1 MQRQEI
7 KTLWRWKNGVYCPG
21 GEKVKETRQRWE
33 CNNFE
38 FAKLPHHWCII
49 YHLFWCCKMSTQWS
63 GVQYQNRSVNSFGVN
78 AVAQA
83 RWSRIMEERRRRR
96 RATEYSITVDK
107 EGGQVA
113 QSMPHWGLCGIVRLQ
128 QLLLRMRL
136 RPKLLPPQRMKTKT
150 RIEVH
155 FNKNQI

>member
-1 MQRQEI
+1 
-7 KTLWRWKNGVYCPG
+7 
-21 GEKVKETRQRWE
+21 
-33 CNNFE
+33 
-38 FAKLPHHWCII
+38 
-49 YHLFWCCKMSTQWS
+49 MSTQWS

-113 QSMPHWGLCGIVRLQ
+113 QSMPH
-128 QLLLRMRL
+128 
-136 RPKLLPPQRMKTKT
+136 
-150 RIEVH
+150 
-155 FNKNQI
+155 